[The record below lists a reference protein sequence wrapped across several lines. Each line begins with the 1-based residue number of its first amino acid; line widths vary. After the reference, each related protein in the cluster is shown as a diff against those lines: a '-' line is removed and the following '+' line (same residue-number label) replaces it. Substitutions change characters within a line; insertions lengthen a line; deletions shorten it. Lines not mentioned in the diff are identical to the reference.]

1 MDLNQKY
8 ADHQRAVM
16 RASAARSESAR
27 REHLET
33 ATDIATQIEHHQLK
47 LGAAA
52 SCAWSM
58 LKLGSVSHLSPR
70 LAGIP
75 I

>member
-16 RASAARSESAR
+16 RASATLDSLTRDN
-27 REHLET
+27 HLSD
-33 ATDIATQIEHHQLK
+33 AFDIAGQIGAYQRK

-52 SCAWSM
+52 SCAWSAR
-58 LKLGSVSHLSPR
+58 KSGNT
-70 LAGIP
+70 LAGAVTA
-75 I
+75 